1 MENHFD
7 LNDLEFEQQ
16 FASRVLAPRLFNH
29 EAHLRLAWIHISKY
43 GIDKAV
49 ENIRTQ
55 LQNFVGI
62 NGAADKYS
70 ETVTIAAVRA
80 VDHFMRKS
88 TTNNFKDFIM
98 ENHRLKFQFKE
109 LLSFLIA
116 PIFFFR
122 KRRKKST
129 SSQSYCPLIRDDH
142 AATLTVS

>member
-1 MENHFD
+1 MIKLRTNSNMENHFD

-16 FASRVLAPRLFNH
+16 FASGVLAPRLFNH

-98 ENHRLKFQFKE
+98 ENHRLKFQ
-109 LLSFLIA
+109 
-116 PIFFFR
+116 
-122 KRRKKST
+122 
-129 SSQSYCPLIRDDH
+129 
-142 AATLTVS
+142 